1 MLRSRLE
8 VSEPGLC
15 WAGSSISREWH
26 GLEKARLEMG
36 TKQLGNWGNRPSRR
50 PGVGKRPSAPRHSVL
65 QPGGVE
71 SGGLGE
77 AGRETQVQ
85 VLAQTKP
92 TGVME
97 VHSQDQGGTAYLKG
111 PVKPSP
117 SEECFISFQRLLID
131 TLLFVGCV
139 PLSCQ

>member
-1 MLRSRLE
+1 M
-8 VSEPGLC
+8 
-15 WAGSSISREWH
+15 
-26 GLEKARLEMG
+26 
-36 TKQLGNWGNRPSRR
+36 
-50 PGVGKRPSAPRHSVL
+50 
-65 QPGGVE
+65 E

-97 VHSQDQGGTAYLKG
+97 VHSQDQGGIADLKG

-117 SEECFISFQRLLID
+117 SEECFISSQRLLID